1 MSRSGARTGGAGPV
15 PAPPIS
21 LRAHTAT
28 PDPQES
34 SSTVSLG
41 LHRAAS
47 TGNLPLV
54 LYALENGQSPNLAL
68 HGITPLHVAACMGNV
83 ATANLL
89 MSFGADVN
97 QPKGRSKVAGPGVEG
112 STPLHFAAANGHGE
126 LVRTLLVH
134 GARPQPVDRSGH
146 TPEMLAAA
154 SHSGSCVAL
163 LRHWLDT
170 YGPEGHVDP
179 AALQDTYAWGDKVMF
194 VPSRESTPVTGVL
207 SPVLPPQGLRE
218 TDTPP
223 HHPGITETRPR
234 SALPALLERASHPAS
249 SLRSALFSVGTAG
262 RSDELAPRSTRLPTR
277 ASLTGLFRRGWQLV
291 DPEEETRY
299 VRPSRPESVLS
310 MRPRSSS
317 KSSMSTATT
326 STPPPSTPG
335 QVAPPPQPPPVPA
348 ASPMRTLL
356 SSPSARWWSPSHTG
370 SSPDTAHVVPVP
382 LSVPA
387 APLGVRRLRSHSAT
401 QCHSGAEFE
410 GMTRARAH
418 SEMTTMPSLD
428 DLVSSAW
435 SLPPTPTHR
444 STSVSPAPDSRPSD
458 AQANSSH
465 PLLQTLQPVAQLSEG
480 DAPEASHSQLALY
493 LAQVGS
499 PPPTTPS
506 PTS

>member
-1 MSRSGARTGGAGPV
+1 M
-15 PAPPIS
+15 
-21 LRAHTAT
+21 
-28 PDPQES
+28 
-34 SSTVSLG
+34 SLG

-179 AALQDTYAWGDKVMF
+179 AALQDTYAWGDKVML
-194 VPSRESTPVTGVL
+194 VPSRESTPVTGAL

-218 TDTPP
+218 ADTPP
-223 HHPGITETRPR
+223 HPPGTTETRPR
-234 SALPALLERASHPAS
+234 SAIPALLERASHPAS
-249 SLRSALFSVGTAG
+249 SLRAALFSAGTAG
-262 RSDELAPRSTRLPTR
+262 RSDEVAPRSSRLPTR
-277 ASLTGLFRRGWQLV
+277 ASITGLFRRGWQLV
-291 DPEEETRY
+291 DPEEEARSG
-299 VRPSRPESVLS
+299 RSSRPESVLS
-310 MRPRSSS
+310 TRPRSSS

-335 QVAPPPQPPPVPA
+335 QAAPLPPPPPVSA
-348 ASPMRTLL
+348 ASPMRPLL
-356 SSPSARWWSPSHTG
+356 SSPSARLWSPSHTG
-370 SSPDTAHVVPVP
+370 ISPDTAHVVPV
-382 LSVPA
+382 
-387 APLGVRRLRSHSAT
+387 PLGVRRLRSHSAT
-401 QCHSGAEFE
+401 QYPSGAEFE

-444 STSVSPAPDSRPSD
+444 STSLSPPPDSCPPDTS
-458 AQANSSH
+458 ANS
-465 PLLQTLQPVAQLSEG
+465 PQDLLQTLQPVAQLSE
-480 DAPEASHSQLALY
+480 DDTPEANHSQLALY

-499 PPPTTPS
+499 LPPTTPS